1 MQDAETRTCLHGGLG
16 IAGGVFFY
24 LTDRPADA
32 VWLERLL
39 LLAALG
45 ILAMGIVLMIGRDD
59 ALEPVPAAAE

>member
-1 MQDAETRTCLHGGLG
+1 MQDAETRTCLDGGLG
-16 IAGGVFFY
+16 IAGEVFFY

-32 VWLERLL
+32 VCLERLL